1 MELSKHKKT
10 SISKITVTGLQTL
23 GEGLFN
29 IETPS
34 SRSVDRKKVQPKRVD
49 RLEAHNNNT
58 FEERNF
64 MEFEPNNIVLASDS
78 EKKTTELRLDSEY
91 PVSKKIRMELEL
103 VQDLKSWNSQ
113 LARVA
118 SKRGLE
124 IGLLEKEV
132 SRLAYLEIELKAR
145 IFKAKGS
152 YEHEA

>member
-10 SISKITVTGLQTL
+10 SISKKTVTGLQTL
-23 GEGLFN
+23 GEGWFN

-64 MEFEPNNIVLASDS
+64 MEFEPNNIGLASDS

-91 PVSKKIRMELEL
+91 PVSKKNRMELEL

-113 LARVA
+113 LASSSTSLLYF
-118 SKRGLE
+118 SKPVLK
-124 IGLLEKEV
+124 ILLLCKV
-132 SRLAYLEIELKAR
+132 VLTGTL
-145 IFKAKGS
+145 F
-152 YEHEA
+152 